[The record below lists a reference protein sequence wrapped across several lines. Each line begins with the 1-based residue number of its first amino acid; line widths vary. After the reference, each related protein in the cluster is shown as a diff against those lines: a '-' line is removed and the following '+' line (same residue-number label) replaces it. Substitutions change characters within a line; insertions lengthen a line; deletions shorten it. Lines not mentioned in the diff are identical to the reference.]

1 MARLSRGDVWL
12 ADLNPTKG
20 HEQRGRRPVLIVSE
34 DDFNQGPAGL
44 VIVLPLTSTQ
54 RPIPTQVHLAP
65 PEGGL
70 KNPSAV
76 LCDAIRSI
84 STERLV
90 KYWGRVS
97 EKVLAEIDDRLKI
110 LLSL

>member
-34 DDFNQGPAGL
+34 DEFNEGPAGL

-54 RPIPTQVHLAP
+54 RPIPTQVHLSP

-84 STERLV
+84 STERLA

-97 EKVLAEIDDRLKI
+97 AKILTEIEDRLKI
-110 LLSL
+110 VLSL